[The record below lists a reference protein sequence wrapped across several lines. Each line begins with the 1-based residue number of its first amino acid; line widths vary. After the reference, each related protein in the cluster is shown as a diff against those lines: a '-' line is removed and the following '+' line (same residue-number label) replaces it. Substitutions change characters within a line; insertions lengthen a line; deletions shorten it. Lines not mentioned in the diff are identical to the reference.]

1 MGVLSLK
8 EQIAVK
14 KKDGIVTFYTNREN
28 AFCVR
33 ENGAVTK
40 LITDTKGN
48 VDVVYGPEGTIHAVC
63 CNNDILYL
71 SCSDGKW
78 KKQVVLKSKSSVN
91 LPDHFKLF
99 LNGGHVHLLYIIHYN
114 EKKLLVHQLA
124 DNNEVMPNVLSEI
137 KGNFIVTKDQFENP
151 YLFFHNGTSLG
162 YLRGNIRD
170 LSFENFC
177 VLAIKESICDAF
189 IDERNDM
196 HLVCRNG
203 NELKYYLVRD
213 NKIEHSSLICNF
225 IDYEY
230 NPCFIYDNGQ
240 LWILW
245 EYLDNI
251 YCSKNLKPTETVS
264 TSRLVSNGGTA
275 PVLYLLKFPN
285 EQEYKIAKRC
295 YGYKNENG
303 KINLYI
309 LSDFLY
315 HERREPDAPI
325 AGKAPEI
332 EMTKFQ
338 LKLSEEFESMNK
350 RIKTL
355 SNEVMYLK
363 SIIRQQEEKLRVRTA
378 SELTKSDFEPNSTDS

>member
-1 MGVLSLK
+1 MK

-14 KKDGIVTFYTNREN
+14 KRDGILTFYTNREN
-28 AFCVR
+28 TFCVR
-33 ENGAVTK
+33 ENGTVTK

-48 VDVVYGPEGTIHAVC
+48 IDVVFGPDETVHAVC

-71 SCSDGKW
+71 MYADGKW

-99 LNGGHVHLLYIIHYN
+99 LNDGHVNLLYIIHYN
-114 EKKLLVHQLA
+114 DKKLLVHQLA

-137 KGNFIVTKDQFENP
+137 DGTFIVAKDQLHNP
-151 YLFFHNGTSLG
+151 YLFFKNATSFG
-162 YLRGNIRD
+162 YLRGNSRD

-177 VLAIKESICDAF
+177 ELPVQGNICDAY
-189 IDERNDM
+189 IDEKNDM
-196 HLVCRNG
+196 HLICQNS

-213 NKIEHSSLICNF
+213 NEIEHSSLICNF

-251 YCSKNLKPTETVS
+251 YCSKNLKPSETVS
-264 TSRLVSNGGTA
+264 TSRLVSNGGTT
-275 PVLYLLKFPN
+275 PVLYSLRLPG
-285 EQEYKIAKRC
+285 EQEYLVAKRC
-295 YGYKNENG
+295 YGYKNETG

-309 LSDFLY
+309 LSDLLY
-315 HERREPDAPI
+315 HEKREPNTTI
-325 AGKAPEI
+325 AGKAPQI

-338 LKLSEEFESMNK
+338 LKISEEFESMNK
-350 RIKTL
+350 RIKAL
-355 SNEVMYLK
+355 NNEIIYLK
-363 SIIRQQEEKLRVRTA
+363 SLVHQLEEKLRVRTVPQP
-378 SELTKSDFEPNSTDS
+378 ELKKSDFQSEESNV